1 MGLENVPTCPAAH
14 DLFSKLLTL
23 TIHHSYF
30 FPQVIV
36 SIRTWEA
43 ATFVEVVDVADTSPM
58 YQIANNCCTSNRS
71 VKVWQLESPLGEAG
85 GIVVKA
91 GDMVPFSFDDP
102 DVGAKLTF
110 VVDDCEAKTINA
122 KHPSQ
127 NDFVDRDKRIRFM
140 TSISGYSRKLT
151 LYDGKA
157 EASKAT
163 LSDVDVLTAEIQIPS
178 VGLSVVALNRTELL
192 YASIRGIRVTA
203 RESLRNITTQFSV
216 ADAQIDNQTSCGH
229 QVAFQAGNS
238 SKMFVDCTLR
248 RNKEVTAMPYYE
260 QVEVSVAPFHLMM
273 YELWLNRLRDFE
285 HDAMGTQADGHD
297 AQLKVSNTVKYRRR
311 ALIGVTRYT
320 IAHPQ
325 FTDPI
330 LLFGDN
336 KTRKS
341 MYMLSTQT
349 CVHVSSQKLE
359 TLSFLGK
366 GVNTHT
372 HTHNNALK

>member
-1 MGLENVPTCPAAH
+1 MGTRGMGQTRCVSACVYVCAYEFAYVRVHTATQQCSTQFMCIYTNTHSIMGVENVSTCPAANE
-14 DLFSKLLTL
+14 LFFKLLTL
-23 TIHHSYF
+23 TIQKNTYF
-30 FPQVIV
+30 FHQVIV

-43 ATFVEVVDVADTSPM
+43 ARFVEVVDVADTSPM

-110 VVDDCEAKTINA
+110 VVEDCDAKTINA

-157 EASKAT
+157 EASDAT
-163 LSDVDVLTAEIQIPS
+163 LSDVDIFTAEIQIPS

-203 RESLRNITTQFSV
+203 RESLRNITTHFSV

-248 RNKEVTAMPYYE
+248 RNKEVTSMPYYE

-285 HDAMGTQADGHD
+285 HDAMATQADGHH
-297 AQLKVSNTVKYRRR
+297 ALIKVSNTFKYRRR
-311 ALIGVTRYT
+311 ALIGVTR
-320 IAHPQ
+320 
-325 FTDPI
+325 
-330 LLFGDN
+330 
-336 KTRKS
+336 
-341 MYMLSTQT
+341 
-349 CVHVSSQKLE
+349 
-359 TLSFLGK
+359 
-366 GVNTHT
+366 
-372 HTHNNALK
+372 